1 MTIKIMSAHLA
12 NKIAAGEVVERPR
25 SIVKEL
31 VENALDAGATEI
43 KVRLIQAGIQKITVI
58 DNGTGMSEADASLAF
73 IRHATS
79 KIFDETDL
87 FAIHTLGFR
96 GEALAAIAAVSK
108 VSLLTGLVG
117 EKATE
122 IMLEAG
128 EIVSK
133 TSVDST
139 VGTSIEVSNLFYNTP
154 ARLKHLK
161 SVQTEYTHTLE
172 YLQKMSLARPEI
184 RFELVHDDKS
194 VFKTYG
200 TGDLAQTLVMIYGE
214 KIAPYLFQVEAKNDD
229 FTVRGII
236 THPQIQRSHNRVLN
250 LTINGRAIRHFGLN
264 HAILRG
270 YGKLLPKGMFPIV
283 ALDVQLDVKLVDVNV
298 HPTKLEVRISEEQTL
313 QKLVEDMVKRTL
325 MRENLIYHDVSK
337 PVEIK
342 TSEQLDFERS
352 TNGNQMNSM
361 HKGVRKSTQPTTLS
375 QAEQTI
381 APMVY
386 DVPVSSIGQNVV
398 REPQLQQERYA
409 EATIV
414 RRDEAQPIDRMKVLN
429 ERVPNGEIDV
439 KQAVQTEEF
448 AAPLTRMTSR
458 EPSFEEARLEL
469 GALDVIGQFDA
480 TYILAQTDNTL
491 FVIDQHA
498 AQERIRYDAHV
509 EQTRRKERVVSQ
521 QLLLPFTLFLERR
534 EMDVLASFKT
544 ELVSYGLDFEGFS
557 TNEIR
562 INSVPSWITQENI
575 ETYVRQTIDCV
586 LRYHKVDEAD
596 IREKELIML
605 SCRYSIKAHDVLN
618 KAEMYELI
626 KQLSKTT
633 TPFTCPHGRPTVI
646 KQKLY
651 EVEKW
656 FKRV

>member
-1 MTIKIMSAHLA
+1 MAASLA

-31 VENALDAGATEI
+31 VENALDAGASEI
-43 KVRLIQAGIQKITVI
+43 KVRLSQAGIQNITVI

-79 KIFDETDL
+79 KIFAERDL
-87 FAIHTLGFR
+87 FSIHTLGFR

-108 VSLLTGLVG
+108 IRLLTGLVG
-117 EKATE
+117 KQATE
-122 IMLEAG
+122 IMVEAG
-128 EIVSK
+128 EIVSQ
-133 TSVDST
+133 TSVDSRI
-139 VGTSIEVSNLFYNTP
+139 GTSIEVSNVFYNTP

-172 YLQKMSLARPEI
+172 YLQKMALARPEI
-184 RFELVHDDKS
+184 RFELIHDGKM

-214 KIAPYLFQVEAKNDD
+214 KVAPYLFHVEAQNDD
-229 FTVRGII
+229 FNVRGII

-283 ALDVQLDVKLVDVNV
+283 ALDVSLDVRLVDVNV
-298 HPTKLEVRISEEQTL
+298 HPAKLEVRISEEQTL
-313 QKLVEDMVKRTL
+313 QTLVEEMVKATL
-325 MRENLIYHDVSK
+325 MRENLIYQDVSK
-337 PVEIK
+337 PVAIQ
-342 TSEQLDFERS
+342 TSEQLDFQQS
-352 TNGNQMNSM
+352 TSHMQARNGQ
-361 HKGVRKSTQPTTLS
+361 KGVRKVTKGDNLSKPETTLTS
-375 QAEQTI
+375 TL
-381 APMVY
+381 Y
-386 DVPVSSIGQNVV
+386 DLPTPSIGQQVLRETPKATDMYTTRGRGV
-398 REPQLQQERYA
+398 RTSESLDGSVEMGRGAQPEVSVKTEASADNPMHSYA
-409 EATIV
+409 ETAQVTIKNV
-414 RRDEAQPIDRMKVLN
+414 PTFEA
-429 ERVPNGEIDV
+429 
-439 KQAVQTEEF
+439 
-448 AAPLTRMTSR
+448 
-458 EPSFEEARLEL
+458 ARLEL
-469 GALDVIGQFDA
+469 RALEVIGQFDG
-480 TYILAQTDNTL
+480 TYILAQTNNTL

-509 EQTRRKERVVSQ
+509 EQTRRKERIVSQ

-534 EMDVLASFKT
+534 EMDTLMAFKS
-544 ELVSYGLDFEGFS
+544 ELTHYGLEFETFS

-562 INSVPSWITQENI
+562 INSVPSWIMQENI
-575 ETYVRQTIDCV
+575 ETYVRRTIDCV
-586 LRYHKVDEAD
+586 LRYRQVDEAD

-605 SCRYSIKAHDVLN
+605 SCRYSIKAHDVLS
-618 KAEMYELI
+618 KAEMQALLE
-626 KQLSKTT
+626 QLSTTT